1 MADHVALWP
10 FCGEHPLSPVNL
22 MPSPVARSP
31 ESSLLDAMLQALVT
45 VNGLATSPFVLLVL
59 AFIGA
64 YLGSRVMEII
74 PFTRRI
80 IERREARLT
89 EPE

>member
-1 MADHVALWP
+1 M
-10 FCGEHPLSPVNL
+10 
-22 MPSPVARSP
+22 
-31 ESSLLDAMLQALVT
+31 LDAMLQALVT
-45 VNGLATSPFVLLVL
+45 VNGLATSPFVLLML